1 MREITTRLRPLV
13 QLLPAAAVAA
23 TVLVTLPGSAPQ
35 LAEVPERLEMPT
47 PEPESAEPTAQAAA
61 STPEDAAATAPE
73 TPLLPYA
80 DGVYTGSSRGYGGQ
94 VKVQVTMEG
103 GKIADVEILDASHE
117 TSAFL
122 KRAKRLT
129 NTVLDAQ
136 TWEVDAVS
144 EATYTSRG
152 ILGAIQNALTGEEVI
167 NPLPPK
173 KAEPKP
179 IVVEEFAPASMYRD
193 GVYIASAEGYGGP
206 IVLQVTISDGKIA
219 DIGVVSAEGE
229 SGSYFTRARRV
240 ISAILESGTPDVDS
254 ISGATYSSVG
264 IRNAVQG
271 ALAQAA
277 NDTAASSEPVE
288 EAPVE
293 TPAES
298 APAEEPAAEPEQ
310 PAASEAA
317 SEPTDPATAYWNEAK
332 QKVKDKAKALWN
344 KYVTDEPAASETAA
358 ETAGEGTDE

>member
-35 LAEVPERLEMPT
+35 LAEVPERLEMPAA
-47 PEPESAEPTAQAAA
+47 EPEAVSAPETPAEP
-61 STPEDAAATAPE
+61 EATEPE

-94 VKVQVTMEG
+94 VKVQVTMES

-206 IVLQVTISDGKIA
+206 IVLQVTISGGKIA

-229 SGSYFTRARRV
+229 SSSYFTRARRV

-277 NDTAASSEPVE
+277 NETAASSEPVD
-288 EAPVE
+288 A
-293 TPAES
+293 PAES
-298 APAEEPAAEPEQ
+298 APVEEPVAKPEQ
-310 PAASEAA
+310 PAASETT
-317 SEPTDPATAYWNEAK
+317 EPTDPATAYWNEAK
-332 QKVKDKAKALWN
+332 QKVKDKAKALWK

-358 ETAGEGTDE
+358 GTAGEGTDE

>member
-23 TVLVTLPGSAPQ
+23 TVLVTLPGSAPT
-35 LAEVPERLEMPT
+35 LAEVPERLEMP
-47 PEPESAEPTAQAAA
+47 ELQPESAEPTAQAAA

-103 GKIADVEILDASHE
+103 GRIADVEILDASHE

-206 IVLQVTISDGKIA
+206 IVLQVTISGGKIA

-240 ISAILESGTPDVDS
+240 ISAILESGSPDVDS

-277 NDTAASSEPVE
+277 NETAASSEPVE
-288 EAPVE
+288 ETPVE
-293 TPAES
+293 APAES
-298 APAEEPAAEPEQ
+298 APVEEPAAAPEQ
-310 PAASEAA
+310 PAASETT
-317 SEPTDPATAYWNEAK
+317 EPTDPATAYWNELKAK
-332 QKVKDKAKALWN
+332 TKEKAKALWK
-344 KYVTDEPAASETAA
+344 KYVTDEPAASETVA

>member
-1 MREITTRLRPLV
+1 MREITTKLRPLV

-23 TVLVTLPGSAPQ
+23 TVLVTLPGSAPV
-35 LAEVPERLEMPT
+35 LAEVPQRLEMPT

-61 STPEDAAATAPE
+61 STSEDAAATEPE

-152 ILGAIQNALTGEEVI
+152 ILGAIQNALTGEEVL

-206 IVLQVTISDGKIA
+206 IVLQVTIRGGKIA

-229 SGSYFTRARRV
+229 SSSYFTRARRV
-240 ISAILESGTPDVDS
+240 ISAILETGTPDVDS

-277 NDTAASSEPVE
+277 SEPAASSEPVE
-288 EAPVE
+288 EAPAE
-293 TPAES
+293 MPAES
-298 APAEEPAAEPEQ
+298 APAEEPAASVEQ
-310 PAASEAA
+310 PTD
-317 SEPTDPATAYWNEAK
+317 EPIDPATAYWNELK
-332 QKVKDKAKALWN
+332 TKTKEKAKALWK
-344 KYVTDEPAASETAA
+344 KYVTDEPADSAA
-358 ETAGEGTDE
+358 PAARETAGEGTDE

>member
-332 QKVKDKAKALWN
+332 QKVKDKAKALWK